1 MTEEVIG
8 RNGGV
13 QCCVLAC
20 LITIFSG
27 GVTARAKGRY
37 VDWEMSGV
45 GAHDVKVP
53 KNQ

>member
-1 MTEEVIG
+1 ML
-8 RNGGV
+8 
-13 QCCVLAC
+13 CFVLFNYY
-20 LITIFSG
+20 FSG

-37 VDWEMSGV
+37 IVWEMSGV